1 MSWTSKA
8 VRRHLTGEQCE
19 TFDECIERLRTA
31 AGDPPPSPAIR
42 IAQLEDDLARAVLL
56 IHSLTEACVQK
67 GIFTREEIAKT
78 AAEIDMFDG
87 IADGKL
93 DPKVVRP
100 GEFS

>member
-8 VRRHLTGEQCE
+8 IRRHLTGEQCE
-19 TFDECIERLRTA
+19 TFDELA
-31 AGDPPPSPAIR
+31 ARMRRAESDPPPSPVVR

-67 GIFTREEIAKT
+67 GIFTREEIART

-100 GEFS
+100 GESS